1 LTRKEKEKNPRKAD
15 KCNEEKR
22 VKYTALKGVHDILPP
37 DIYIWQKAE
46 STAREIFSAYGFQE
60 IRIPIIESTDIFARS
75 IGETTDI
82 VEKEMYTFPDRAD
95 RSITL
100 RPEGTAPVVRSYIEN
115 HLYNLPSPQKFFY
128 SGPMFR
134 YERPQKGRFRQFYQ
148 IGVEAFGTA
157 EPKLDAE
164 IISMLKLFLEKLQ
177 LKELKFEVNSIGCSK
192 CRPDYKKALLNFLS
206 DKVSDLCPDCSRRYI
221 NNPLRILDCKNSSCA
236 EIRKGSP
243 KITDYLCKECKSH
256 FEEFLSLL
264 NILNISYNINPD
276 MVRGLDYYTRTTFEI
291 TSPEQLGG
299 AQKTVAA
306 GGRYDRLVEE
316 FGGPPTPAI
325 GFAIGMER
333 LVEILKALNSDFC
346 IPAPKVFIATIG
358 KNAGLEGLLIAEK
371 LRSKGIRAELGYDN
385 ASLKSQLRRADKLGS
400 NYVFII
406 GDDELQSGMVKW
418 KNLKDGSQGETG
430 IKDATE
436 FKGLY

>member
-1 LTRKEKEKNPRKAD
+1 
-15 KCNEEKR
+15 
-22 VKYTALKGVHDILPP
+22 VKYSALKGVHDILPP
-37 DIYIWQKAE
+37 DIYVWQKAE
-46 STAREIFSAYGFQE
+46 STAKEIFSAYGFQE
-60 IRIPIIESTDIFARS
+60 IRVPIIESTDIFVRS
-75 IGETTDI
+75 IGETSDI

-100 RPEGTAPVVRSYIEN
+100 RPEGTASVVRSYVEN

-148 IGVEAFGTA
+148 IGVEAFGAA

-164 IISMLKLFLEKLQ
+164 IVSMLKLFLERLQ
-177 LKELKFEVNSIGCSK
+177 MKELKFEVNSIGCEK
-192 CRPDYKKALLNFLS
+192 CRPDYKKALVIFFS
-206 DKVSDLCPDCSRRYI
+206 AKVKDLCPDCNRRYI
-221 NNPLRILDCKNSSCA
+221 NNPLRILDCKGSKCT
-236 EIRKGSP
+236 ELRKGSP

-264 NILNISYNINPD
+264 NILHITCNVNPD

-291 TSPEQLGG
+291 TSELLG

-316 FGGPPTPAI
+316 FGGPPIPAI

-333 LVEILKALNSDFC
+333 LVEIIKNVNPEFC
-346 IPAPKVFIATIG
+346 IPAPKVFIAAIG
-358 KNAGLEGLLIAEK
+358 KKASAEGLLIAEQ
-371 LRSKGIRAELGYDN
+371 LRARDVQTELGYDG
-385 ASLKSQLRRADKLGS
+385 ASLKSQLRRADKLSS

-406 GDDELQSGMVKW
+406 GDNELQSGMIKW
-418 KNLKDGSQGETG
+418 KNLKDSSQGEIG
-430 IKDATE
+430 IKDASE
-436 FKGLY
+436 LKGLD